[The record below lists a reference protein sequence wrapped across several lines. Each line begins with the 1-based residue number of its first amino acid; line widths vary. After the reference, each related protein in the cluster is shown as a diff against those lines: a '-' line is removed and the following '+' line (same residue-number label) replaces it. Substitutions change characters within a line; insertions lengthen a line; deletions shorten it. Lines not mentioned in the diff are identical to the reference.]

1 MADRTKAKKKAGTG
15 KASQPAPLPRR
26 IARLS
31 RPLAERI
38 AAVVQEQID
47 AGDERDE
54 ARLWRCAVED
64 TLRMHYGMQPWEG

>member
-1 MADRTKAKKKAGTG
+1 MAGRKTAKKKASG
-15 KASQPAPLPRR
+15 KAGPPPRR

-47 AGDERDE
+47 AGDERGE
-54 ARLWRCAVED
+54 ARLWRHAVED
-64 TLRMHYGMQPWEG
+64 TLRMHYGMNPWEG